1 MLTELS
7 ALLDLLKAKGVTH
20 ARLEPWSYPPG
31 KELAGCGVIDVT
43 FGAVPSE
50 QPDTKTPSSVE
61 PREPDLCA
69 CGHGLHEHQSGLC
82 LHACEPEKCSKE
94 GA

>member
-1 MLTELS
+1 MLTEFS

-43 FGAVPSE
+43 FGPSVVAAPADE
-50 QPDTKTPSSVE
+50 KLDAKTPD
-61 PREPDLCA
+61 PDVCA
-69 CGHGLHEHQSGLC
+69 CGHGVHEHNGALC
-82 LHACEPEKCSKE
+82 LHGCDEEKC
-94 GA
+94 GP